1 MFQSMLLGG
10 LPYLTGGESR
20 AINAENPRGEKGKGG
35 TAASHLG
42 PSRKGSPC
50 IGEIKPGETALL
62 GEMEG
67 PGVIEH
73 IWITVTDK
81 TSDADRFVLRDLVL
95 RMYWDG
101 EETPSVEAP
110 LGDFF
115 CCGFGQGCLV
125 NSLPVAVNPNRGF
138 NCYFPMPFRKSAR
151 LTVENQHKNPVP
163 AFFYQSTTAC
173 TRSCRRTPATST
185 PSGGGRPSPTWPRTT
200 WCWTGCGDRGSTW
213 ARTWPCPPWSAT
225 GGARGR

>member
-67 PGVIEH
+67 PGG
-73 IWITVTDK
+73 
-81 TSDADRFVLRDLVL
+81 DRAHLDHRDGQDQRRRPFVLRDLVL

-115 CCGFGQGCLV
+115 CCGFGQGW
-125 NSLPVAVNPNRGF
+125 PGQ
-138 NCYFPMPFRKSAR
+138 FPA
-151 LTVENQHKNPVP
+151 H
-163 AFFYQSTTAC
+163 
-173 TRSCRRTPATST
+173 
-185 PSGGGRPSPTWPRTT
+185 GGQPQPGL
-200 WCWTGCGDRGSTW
+200 
-213 ARTWPCPPWSAT
+213 
-225 GGARGR
+225 

>member
-1 MFQSMLLGG
+1 M
-10 LPYLTGGESR
+10 
-20 AINAENPRGEKGKGG
+20 
-35 TAASHLG
+35 
-42 PSRKGSPC
+42 
-50 IGEIKPGETALL
+50 
-62 GEMEG
+62 
-67 PGVIEH
+67 IEH

-101 EETPSVEAP
+101 EEDPVGRGAP
-110 LGDFF
+110 GDFF

-151 LTVENQHKNPVP
+151 LTVENQHKTRCRR
-163 AFFYQSTTAC
+163 FSIRSTTAC
-173 TRSCRRTPATST
+173 TRELPENTGYFHAQWRRQAITDLAQDYVVLD
-185 PSGGGRPSPTWPRTT
+185 GVR
-200 WCWTGCGDRGSTW
+200 DRGSTW